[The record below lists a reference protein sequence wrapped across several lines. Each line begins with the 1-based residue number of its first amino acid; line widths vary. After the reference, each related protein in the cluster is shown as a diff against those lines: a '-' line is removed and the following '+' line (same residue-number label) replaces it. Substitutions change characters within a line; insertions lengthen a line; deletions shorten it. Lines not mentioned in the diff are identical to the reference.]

1 MLLKPGNFC
10 EILRSDK
17 LLILNRF
24 IKKVFYLCS
33 FPIILINMH
42 TELISL
48 GSIIILGIAAQ
59 WLAWRLKFP
68 SIILLLLFGLIA
80 GPVTGFIRP
89 NELFGNALLPFVSV
103 AVAVI
108 LFEGGLTLRLKELK
122 SVGKVI
128 LSLITIGVLITGVLS
143 ALAAHFLLD
152 VDWKISI
159 LLGAVLTV
167 TGPTVIG
174 PLLRHIR
181 PTGKVSEIL
190 KWEGIVIDPI
200 GALLALLVYE
210 VIVIGEIE
218 HAGAQVLF
226 VLGKTVFIGSIVG
239 FAFAWLLVFLLKK
252 FWIPDFLHETVTLS
266 LVIGAFILSDTIQS
280 ESGLIATTLMGLV
293 LDNQKLVS
301 IKHIVEFKENLR
313 VLIISVLFITLSSM
327 LNPTDLDTLTI
338 GSFVL
343 LFLLIFLIRPLS
355 VFASTIASGLTW
367 KEKTFLSWMAPRG
380 IVAAA
385 VSSIFALRLA
395 ELGVPQ
401 SEIIVPT
408 TFLIIIGTV
417 AVYGFTAPMLAQ
429 KLKVAQA
436 DPQGALIVGAHSWG
450 IKIAKVLQENGFKV
464 AIVDTNHS
472 AIYKARM
479 EEIPVYHGSALAKDI
494 FDEIDFNG
502 IGKLI
507 ALTANNEANALAVL
521 HFAEF
526 FGREELYQ
534 ISPDQNENK
543 EDDKFS
549 PQHLRGR
556 FIFGKTTGY
565 SNINKKFQSGW
576 ITKSSKLTDEYTFEQ
591 FKERYGQDCVPLFL
605 ITDDKKLMVFSS
617 DMDFEPK
624 TGHMIIALVKDIE
637 TKKETKN

>member
-1 MLLKPGNFC
+1 
-10 EILRSDK
+10 
-17 LLILNRF
+17 
-24 IKKVFYLCS
+24 
-33 FPIILINMH
+33 MH

-80 GPVTGFIRP
+80 GPITGFLHP

-122 SVGKVI
+122 SVGKVV
-128 LSLITIGVLITGVLS
+128 LSLITVGVIITGVLS
-143 ALAAHFLLD
+143 ALTAHFLLGMN
-152 VDWKISI
+152 WSISI
-159 LLGAVLTV
+159 LLGAILTV

-181 PTGKVSEIL
+181 PTGKVAEIL

-200 GALLALLVYE
+200 GALLAVLVYE
-210 VIVIGEIE
+210 VIIIGEIE
-218 HAGAQVLF
+218 QAGAQVLF
-226 VLGKTVFIGSIVG
+226 VLGKTIFFGSIVG
-239 FAFAWLLVFLLKK
+239 LAFAWLLVFLLKK
-252 FWIPDFLHETVTLS
+252 FWVPDFLHETVTLS
-266 LVIGAFILSDTIQS
+266 LVVGAFLLSDSIQS
-280 ESGLIATTLMGLV
+280 ESGLLATTLMGLV

-301 IKHIVEFKENLR
+301 VKHIVEFKENLR
-313 VLIISVLFITLSSM
+313 VLIISVLFITLAAM
-327 LNPTDLDTLTI
+327 LNPGDLENLSV

-343 LFLLIFLIRPLS
+343 LLLLILVIRPLS
-355 VFASTIASGLTW
+355 VWASTFTSELTW
-367 KEKTFLSWMAPRG
+367 KEKAFVSWMAPRG

-385 VSSIFALRLA
+385 VSSIFALRLS
-395 ELGVPQ
+395 EFGVPQ
-401 SEIIVPT
+401 SELIVPN

-417 AVYGFTAPMLAQ
+417 AVYGFTSPWLAR

-436 DPQGALIVGAHSWG
+436 DPQGAMIVGAHSWG
-450 IKIAKVLQENGFKV
+450 IKIAKILKEKGFKT
-464 AIVDTNHS
+464 AIVDTNRS

-479 EEIPVYHGSALAKDI
+479 EDIPVFHGTALAKDI
-494 FDEIDFNG
+494 FDKIDFNG

-507 ALTANNEANALAVL
+507 ALTQNDEANALSVL

-526 FGREELYQ
+526 FEREELYQ
-534 ISPDQNENK
+534 IAPEQAENK

-556 FIFGKTTGY
+556 FIFGNKTSY
-565 SNINKKFQSGW
+565 SSLNRRFESGA
-576 ITKSSKLTDEYTFEQ
+576 TLKSSKLTEEYTLDK
-591 FKERYGQDCVPLFL
+591 FKQRYQDCVPLFL
-605 ITDDKKLMVFSS
+605 ITEDKKLKVFSS

-624 TGHMIIALVKDIE
+624 AGHTLIALVDEKEED
-637 TKKETKN
+637 KK